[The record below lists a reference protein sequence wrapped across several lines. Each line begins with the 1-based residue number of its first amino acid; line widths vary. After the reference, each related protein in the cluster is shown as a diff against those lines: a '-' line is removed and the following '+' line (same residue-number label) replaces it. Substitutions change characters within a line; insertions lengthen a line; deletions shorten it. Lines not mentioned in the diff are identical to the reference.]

1 MFIFWS
7 SCFTIIVFIY
17 IKCSHINTTYSSAV
31 WPLWDISWLYWFLII
46 ISNSLRRVREHRH
59 QTKAS
64 VLLRLFRKAGVLW
77 VKTTS
82 QSWRPFTNLPQLVIK
97 VHLRPRGSSSLSFF
111 GWDIVL
117 VGSIFPPRLQSSQQ
131 VMLLLPDLMGTFH
144 LKSELFMAPLLKAR
158 GLFILNWRQRPHIKR
173 Y

>member
-17 IKCSHINTTYSSAV
+17 IKCSHINTTYSSAL

-46 ISNSLRRVREHRH
+46 ISNSLRRVSEPRH

-97 VHLRPRGSSSLSFF
+97 VQLRPRGSSSQFF
-111 GWDIVL
+111 WLRYCV
-117 VGSIFPPRLQSSQQ
+117 SRQHFPPRLQSTQQ

>member
-1 MFIFWS
+1 MFYYNCVYLYQVQPHQYYLQLS
-7 SCFTIIVFIY
+7 SMASLRY
-17 IKCSHINTTYSSAV
+17 
-31 WPLWDISWLYWFLII
+31 FLII
-46 ISNSLRRVREHRH
+46 LIFNNHQYSLRRVSEPRH

-97 VHLRPRGSSSLSFF
+97 VQLRPRGSSSQFF
-111 GWDIVL
+111 WLRYCV
-117 VGSIFPPRLQSSQQ
+117 SRQHFPPRLQSPQQ

>member
-1 MFIFWS
+1 MFYYNCVYLYQVQPHQYYLQLS
-7 SCFTIIVFIY
+7 SMASLRY
-17 IKCSHINTTYSSAV
+17 
-31 WPLWDISWLYWFLII
+31 FLII
-46 ISNSLRRVREHRH
+46 LIFNNHQYSLRRVSEPRH

-117 VGSIFPPRLQSSQQ
+117 VGSIFPPRLQSTQQ